1 MLEVIKDMPAWP
13 GRHLL
18 EGGEHRRYF
27 GLKTIMRGVVEFE
40 CKNQRE
46 YDIWTQGVSRLLTI
60 AAEKNNRH
68 RVWTLKCVC
77 LFTLGRGGGGE
88 ILADGKVGTRIL
100 WPYEHNR
107 YFKIW
112 WGLDFWVPIVKRRK
126 LKDKL
131 LSKWGHFNHGG
142 NMYWA
147 FSFCFWMEK

>member
-1 MLEVIKDMPAWP
+1 M
-13 GRHLL
+13 
-18 EGGEHRRYF
+18 
-27 GLKTIMRGVVEFE
+27 
-40 CKNQRE
+40 
-46 YDIWTQGVSRLLTI
+46 
-60 AAEKNNRH
+60 
-68 RVWTLKCVC
+68 C
-77 LFTLGRGGGGE
+77 LFVYIREGGGGGE

-142 NMYWA
+142 NMY
-147 FSFCFWMEK
+147 